1 MLLNEPHILGNLRG
15 SFAKGLSSS
24 HFGVIVKEKK
34 GNLMTE
40 RGYRQ
45 RSVRQFRQWY
55 AWRTPILAANAL

>member
-15 SFAKGLSSS
+15 SFAKGLSSF

-55 AWRTPILAANAL
+55 A